1 MGLKLKVKVSEV
13 TNLTDARYC
22 AGMGVDMIGFHLD
35 ENYPRFIEIN
45 TVKEITNWISGVE
58 VVGEFVAS
66 NLENVNYL
74 ATELKLDYVQ
84 LTNHFKPE
92 ELEIVTIPII
102 LKLDLGEVTKSQIE
116 EILIFYKPYVAYF
129 LLENSK
135 QDSISELE
143 SQLAAWCRSYP
154 IIIGFGITLDQLE
167 KIENNISPKGIALKG
182 GDEIKPGLKNFDEL
196 SEILEALEL
205 D

>member
-13 TNLTDARYC
+13 TNLSDARYC

-58 VVGEFVAS
+58 VVGEFAAS

-84 LTNHFKPE
+84 LTNSFKPE
-92 ELEIVTIPII
+92 EFEVVTKPII
-102 LKLDLGEVTKSQIE
+102 LKLDLGEVSLSQIE
-116 EILIFYKPYVAYF
+116 ETLILYKPYIAYF
-129 LLENSK
+129 LLENNK
-135 QDSISELE
+135 HDTISDLE
-143 SQLAAWCRSYP
+143 IQLATWCKSYP
-154 IIIGFGITLDQLE
+154 IILGFGLALDQLD